1 MIHSMAQSM
10 KIYEIYEI
18 YDNQWK
24 SMNSMKQPM
33 EYLSVA
39 SLAPAQSVLPCR
51 LPIGSSGWKCLK
63 TVPNRDDWIVQ
74 FRRRQN
80 SSTTLSCHRQFSPI
94 TASPD
99 ASATDA
105 RRPRRSERCRA
116 RPCSRVST
124 PRKGATS
131 AVAYQALWRNDFD
144 AGATIVAWLAA
155 RPRYIA
161 QTPSADLHLDSDAPA
176 APCAQARSKPT
187 TTRSGKAAQVSA
199 AELDRAVEL
208 VRRAKGAT
216 SAVAYSSALAE

>member
-116 RPCSRVST
+116 RPCCQAST
-124 PRKGATS
+124 PRNGGH
-131 AVAYQALWRNDFD
+131 VCRWR
-144 AGATIVAWLAA
+144 I
-155 RPRYIA
+155 
-161 QTPSADLHLDSDAPA
+161 
-176 APCAQARSKPT
+176 K
-187 TTRSGKAAQVSA
+187 RSGGMTSM
-199 AELDRAVEL
+199 L
-208 VRRAKGAT
+208 VQRLWPGSQQGPGT
-216 SAVAYSSALAE
+216 